1 MSGLEDSVSARWRVP
16 PLAVAALPAA
26 FDLTLGERHMVIMVA
41 DGVGADGVLSMVVL
55 LPSSIGWL

>member
-1 MSGLEDSVSARWRVP
+1 MSGLEHSVSGRWRVP
-16 PLAVAALPAA
+16 PLAVAALLPAA
-26 FDLTLGERHMVIMVA
+26 FDFSLGERHMVA